1 MTNPYNL
8 EESFFTTKDKSLSS
22 TAILISN
29 ENAKILDKLAPQI
42 NTFFQQQQLTN
53 NLKISGTVTCDNII
67 AKNLQTVDQETGNIT
82 SNITVNSVQNT
93 MNIFEANS
101 AFIDFIRSNN
111 ITVTSTI
118 SSSTLNANVI
128 NVTTSITSNEI
139 TSNNVNV
146 TGVLGV
152 GGIINGS
159 LNGNVNGNLTGN
171 VNGNVEGNLTGNVN
185 GNVIGNLTG
194 NATTAS
200 AAEPGSTL
208 ENDINKKLDI
218 NATFFGGRAATA
230 DNATFATSAGSASFA
245 TTAGNATNAI
255 NATNAS
261 AAASG
266 STLEQQI
273 NDLIQRVEDLENG
286 S

>member
-22 TAILISN
+22 TAMLISN
-29 ENAKILDKLAPQI
+29 ENAKILDKFAPKI
-42 NTFFQQQQLTN
+42 NAFFQQQQLTN

-93 MNIFEANS
+93 MNIFEANT
-101 AFIDFIRSNN
+101 AFIDFLRSNN

-118 SSSTLNANVI
+118 SSNALNANVI
-128 NVTTSITSNEI
+128 NVTTTITSNEI
-139 TSNNVNV
+139 NV
-146 TGVLGV
+146 TGDLEVNGV
-152 GGIINGS
+152 INGD
-159 LNGNVNGNLTGN
+159 
-171 VNGNVEGNLTGNVN
+171 VNGNVH
-185 GNVIGNLTG
+185 G
-194 NATTAS
+194 NAATAS
-200 AAEPGSTL
+200 AAQPNSDL
-208 ENDINKKLDI
+208 EQQIDDKLNKTDTQF
-218 NATFFGGRAATA
+218 NGNAAT
-230 DNATFATSAGSASFA
+230 
-245 TTAGNATNAI
+245 
-255 NATNAS
+255 AS